1 MIKGFLFDLDGVIV
15 DTAKYHYLSWKR
27 LADELSISFTEND
40 NERLKGVSRMRSLD
54 IILEL
59 GKQNLSIDVKE
70 TLAAKKNAWYVD
82 YIIKMAPDEILPGAL
97 EFLQEAKA
105 QHIKIALGSASKNA
119 ITILERLNICNHFDA
134 IISGNEVSK
143 AKPDPEVFLKGAEA
157 LGLKPEECV
166 VFEDAA
172 AGVEAAIN
180 GKMKCIGIGSANVLG
195 DADIVV
201 EGLAAISINDALN
214 A

>member
-15 DTAKYHYLSWKR
+15 DTAKYHFLAWKR
-27 LADELSISFTEND
+27 LADELSIPFSEND

-59 GKQNLSIDVKE
+59 GSKNLSEQVKE
-70 TLAAKKNAWYVD
+70 ELASKKNAWYVE
-82 YIIKMAPDEILPGAL
+82 YITNMTPDEILPGAL
-97 EFLQEAKA
+97 EFIQQAKTKD
-105 QHIKIALGSASKNA
+105 IKIALGSASKNA
-119 ITILERLNICNHFDA
+119 MTILERLKITDYFDA

-157 LGLKPEECV
+157 LALAPEECL
-166 VFEDAA
+166 VFEDAE

-180 GKMKCIGIGSANVLG
+180 GNMKCIGIGSKAVLG
-195 DADIVV
+195 AADVVV
-201 EGLAAISINDALN
+201 EGLEAISVTAALKV
-214 A
+214 

>member
-15 DTAKYHYLSWKR
+15 DTAKYHFLAWKR
-27 LADELSISFTEND
+27 LADELSIPFTEDD
-40 NERLKGVSRMRSLD
+40 NELLKGVSRMRSLD

-70 TLAAKKNAWYVD
+70 KLAAKKNAWYVD
-82 YIIKMAPDEILPGAL
+82 YIIKMTPEEILPGAL
-97 EFLQEAKA
+97 EFIQQAKA
-105 QHIKIALGSASKNA
+105 QKIKIALGSASKNA
-119 ITILERLNICNHFDA
+119 ITILERLNITNHFDA
-134 IISGNEVSK
+134 IISGNEVSQ

-195 DADIVV
+195 AADIVV
-201 EGLAAISINDALN
+201 EGLATISINEALN